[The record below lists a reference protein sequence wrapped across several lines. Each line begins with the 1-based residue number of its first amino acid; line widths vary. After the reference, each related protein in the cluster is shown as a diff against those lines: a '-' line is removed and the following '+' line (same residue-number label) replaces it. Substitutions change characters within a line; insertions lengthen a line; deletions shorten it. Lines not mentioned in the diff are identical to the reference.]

1 MTENQLEKEKFVPW
15 NKGRSLGKKRGW
27 SKSQITTIKEMLKNE
42 GKQFD
47 LVLFSL
53 SVDTALRSS
62 DLRSLKVGDVRT
74 PQGGIKDR
82 GNIQQKKTKSRQ
94 EFMISDFTAH
104 ELAIFTENRE
114 DYEFLFRSSKS
125 KENKPITRKWHS
137 KLVKNWCKMIKLDYR
152 DYATHSSRRTLA
164 NLVNNVKGTEI
175 GHVKEIL
182 GVKNIQNVME
192 YIDEKKNEALNIAQ
206 SIMSEEL

>member
-15 NKGRSLGKKRGW
+15 NKGKSLGKRKPFTRN
-27 SKSQITTIKEMLKNE
+27 QITTLRELLKNE

-74 PQGGIKDR
+74 PMGDIKNR
-82 GNIQQKKTKSRQ
+82 VNIKQIKTKVSHT
-94 EFMISDFTAH
+94 INITDFTAH
-104 ELAIFTENRE
+104 ELLIFVEGRE
-114 DYEFLFRSSKS
+114 DCEYLFKSSKS

-137 KLVKNWCKMIKLDYR
+137 KLVKSWCKMIKLDYR

-164 NLVNNVKGTEI
+164 TLVNKDKGTKIE
-175 GHVKEIL
+175 HVKEIL
-182 GVKNIQNVME
+182 GVKNIQNAME
-192 YIDEKKNEALNIAQ
+192 YIDDKSDEALNFAQ
-206 SIMSEEL
+206 SIMSED

>member
-1 MTENQLEKEKFVPW
+1 MTENHLEKEKFVPW
-15 NKGRSLGKKRGW
+15 NKGRSLGKRKPFTRN
-27 SKSQITTIKEMLKNE
+27 QITTLRELLKNE

-53 SVDTALRSS
+53 SVDTALRTS

-74 PQGGIKDR
+74 PQGAIKDR
-82 GNIQQKKTKSRQ
+82 VNIKQIKTR
-94 EFMISDFTAH
+94 ISHTINITDFTAH

-125 KENKPITRKWHS
+125 RENKPITRKWHS
-137 KLVKNWCKMIKLDYR
+137 HLVKNWCKMIKLDYR

-164 NLVNNVKGTEI
+164 TLVNNDKGTKI
-175 GHVKEIL
+175 QHVKEIL
-182 GVKNIQNVME
+182 GVKNIQNAME
-192 YIDEKKNEALNIAQ
+192 YVDDKKDEALNIAQ